1 MSFILYNNQINP
13 YEREVKKGIGPP
25 KNRTYE
31 NKDLHISVMIKYDN
45 TSYKYP

>member
-25 KNRTYE
+25 KNRTLK
-31 NKDLHISVMIKYDN
+31 NQLIFIPFMIKCDD
-45 TSYKYP
+45 THYKY